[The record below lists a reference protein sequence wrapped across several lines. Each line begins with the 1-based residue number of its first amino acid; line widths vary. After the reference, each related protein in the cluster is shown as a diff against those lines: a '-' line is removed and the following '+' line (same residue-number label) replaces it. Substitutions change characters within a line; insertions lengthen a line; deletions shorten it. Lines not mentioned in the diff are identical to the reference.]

1 MTNFLERVGVG
12 IVLPLCLLMSFGCA
26 DYSPDIDDIHKR
38 LDAMEDNQIA
48 TIESQ
53 IVSVNSSIS
62 NFEKA
67 DADLKEMI
75 ANLQKTAGK
84 FEKTISENGESISA
98 LKTGLEKAVE
108 DLKNSDRADKE
119 YVLDS
124 LGKAKAMLLA
134 LLESE
139 KTELNGKLTS
149 INNTISYLQKKDA
162 ELEKKITDLRIYIDK
177 ELKETKDWANATF
190 MTLDQYNAIVDQLGG
205 IEGEIAG
212 LKTSMTNL
220 ETRLTEKYSKD
231 LKTASDGVKSRL
243 GEEVD
248 GLNDRIDK
256 VVSDITKAYTDAIAT
271 FREEMEKW
279 WNESLKK
286 AIDDSEASM
295 KSWVNRTLDGYW
307 TIARTKDSL
316 KALNDDIENQLETQ
330 KKLLND
336 LISENAGDITALED
350 RLKKVNDDLK
360 ALADRFPV
368 FTSDLNKAK
377 EDLTTA
383 YKKAIEDAITDFKGV
398 FEATI
403 KARVDAAY
411 DSFTRAFSTKEAEMR
426 RVMASISSDL
436 ASLDFAGLIS
446 SFDSVM
452 QSLAFVPT
460 SDDGSVILSYNVE
473 SLEKTIDVSL
483 EIRPER
489 LLSSIGAADV
499 SAYALLT
506 KTRASV
512 GDEVALKVQRI
523 TKAKNGVLN
532 VRVEPGVLL
541 DDFIAGRVSA
551 GFRVVVRDVST
562 RFTPLKVAKIRP
574 PLIQYTTASGSMVDI
589 SSSLYAKDANNKTLN
604 IVHTKYGEIGFDG
617 DADKVNLNWYKS
629 ADLKTIKLLKKA
641 KPDYEIYFR
650 DCNLLEEVDLELLD
664 VSAVTNFQQSFYNC
678 SKLTTKSLKISSW
691 RPQNLD
697 YTNFTF
703 YGCSGLTSLDLSKW
717 KMDKVTSVPGM
728 FNGCSSLETLD
739 LSGWNLDKANWH
751 DVSDN
756 YGKTVRCM
764 FYGCKKLK
772 TIRMVGCSK
781 ATNDLVKRDLKVAGI
796 NPTIVTN

>member
-26 DYSPDIDDIHKR
+26 DYSPDIDNIHKR

-53 IVSVNSSIS
+53 VVSVNSSIS

-316 KALNDDIENQLETQ
+316 KALNDDIENQLEAQ

-678 SKLTTKSLKISSW
+678 SKLTAKSLKISSW

-772 TIRMVGCSK
+772 TIRMVGCSN
-781 ATNDLVKRDLKVAGI
+781 ATMNLVKRDLGVAGI
-796 NPTIVTN
+796 NPTIVTR